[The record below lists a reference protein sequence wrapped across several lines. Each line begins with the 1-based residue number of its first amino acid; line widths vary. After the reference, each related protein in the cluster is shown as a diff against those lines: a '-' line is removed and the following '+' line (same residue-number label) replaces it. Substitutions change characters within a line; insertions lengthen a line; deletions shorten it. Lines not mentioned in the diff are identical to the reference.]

1 VARTCAAGR
10 LSTADDAAVGSGRGV
25 AVDPSVA
32 ADWVVALVGSPWVF
46 VVLWLLTAVDGF
58 FPPVPSETAVIAL
71 AAVSAATGRPELWL
85 VVATAALGAFAG
97 DQIAY
102 TIGRRLPLHRVPV
115 LRGERA
121 VRALGRARLAL
132 GARGASYIIAAR
144 FVPVG
149 RVAVNMTA
157 GAVGYS
163 RRRFTVLAAF
173 GSVVWAVYSAAL
185 GIGAGM
191 WLHDHPVAAAVAGV
205 VVGLVLGV
213 VVDAVLRR
221 ALQRFQGRVAGRA
234 TSSAGRPAPVEPV
247 APFGPTGPVG
257 GGPTQQ
263 AGPADGEAAR
273 PRTPAGT

>member
-1 VARTCAAGR
+1 M
-10 LSTADDAAVGSGRGV
+10 VGKGV

-46 VVLWLLTAVDGF
+46 VVLWLLATVDGF

-102 TIGRRLPLHRVPV
+102 TIGRRLPLHRIPV

-121 VRALGRARLAL
+121 GRALGRARLAL

-173 GSVVWAVYSAAL
+173 GSVVWAVYSTAL
-185 GIGAGM
+185 GIGAGV
-191 WLHDHPVAAAVAGV
+191 WLHDHPLAAATAGV
-205 VVGLVLGV
+205 VVGLVLGL

-221 ALQRFQGRVAGRA
+221 VLERLRRRAESRAGGSVAPSAPPDPSGVA
-234 TSSAGRPAPVEPV
+234 PSAGLGEVI
-247 APFGPTGPVG
+247 GPPERIPSGR
-257 GGPTQQ
+257 Q
-263 AGPADGEAAR
+263 A
-273 PRTPAGT
+273 PAGT